1 MNQGGQENQGTGLR
15 DVLDILVK
23 APPQRLLSL
32 TFQLGESPEENIV
45 HALCL
50 ILLQKEERALNKL
63 QMLKDN
69 YLANHLAEKWQMSG
83 GKFEDF
89 ADHCGHFQ
97 EFTGD
102 FLALLA
108 RLFKV
113 LSEQRLCDP
122 PLRNLAYKRALS
134 SDIQKTSKC
143 KDLEYDLLKEEAKNV
158 CGPQFAEFIC
168 SPKDLKS
175 GSYHDPLSGLGEG
188 NPTLKI
194 TLSQDQSERAH
205 SLPSPLQATSSIPSY
220 PTHLEIS
227 IPPTASFQD
236 DKIIPETS
244 DKSKLNNAV
253 LVGERE
259 AKNALG
265 QSLTS
270 QPKSSEPPMFGVKK
284 PSKMDGTLAAEGS
297 KSDSLITRWET
308 LNRTT
313 KPTTEPNFAL
323 PTATNIF
330 PPKMP
335 VPNEMHESKDAE
347 EEEKPTFYPFVILHA
362 PEDEDVAESMRERLE
377 TLMRVDGEGATF
389 SGDFAE
395 PGKSTLRCVED
406 AINNS
411 AFTLLLLTCNFNTRM
426 LEMETDSALIN
437 SMNKKHKYN
446 TVIPLLPLENCM
458 PRESIPLVLRT
469 LNPLRENSS
478 FERQLN
484 KCLSPAKIKNQRKIW
499 TAEQTVKM
507 QLERQERL
515 KNLNQYQK
523 QLIKECS
530 TAQLLEKE
538 SLSLL
543 MAQNLIFSPSVPPEQ
558 DGGESSVR
566 WQQQQQ
572 PNIHIENAR
581 YIMIG
586 NDSQMTVDF
595 GGGADKEDSI
605 HREEE
610 Q

>member
-23 APPQRLLSL
+23 VPPQRLLSL
-32 TFQLGESPEENIV
+32 TFQLGESPEDNIV

-69 YLANHLAEKWQMSG
+69 SLANHLAEKWQMSG
-83 GKFEDF
+83 GKYEDF
-89 ADHCGHFQ
+89 ADNCGHFQ
-97 EFTGD
+97 EFTGES
-102 FLALLA
+102 LALLA

-113 LSEQRLCDP
+113 LSDQRLCDP

-134 SDIQKTSKC
+134 SDIRKTSKC
-143 KDLEYDLLKEEAKNV
+143 KDLEYDLLREEAKNV
-158 CGPQFAEFIC
+158 CGPQFEWIC

-175 GSYHDPLSGLGEG
+175 GSYHDPPSSLGEG
-188 NPTLKI
+188 NTNLKVAQ
-194 TLSQDQSERAH
+194 SQDPSERAH
-205 SLPSPLQATSSIPSY
+205 NLPSPLQATSSMPSY

-236 DKIIPETS
+236 DKITPETS
-244 DKSKLNNAV
+244 DESKPS
-253 LVGERE
+253 E
-259 AKNALG
+259 
-265 QSLTS
+265 QS
-270 QPKSSEPPMFGVKK
+270 QPKSSEPPKFGAKK
-284 PSKMDGTLAAEGS
+284 PSKMDGTLAAEGN
-297 KSDSLITRWET
+297 KMDSRITQCES
-308 LNRTT
+308 LNQTT
-313 KPTTEPNFAL
+313 KPTAEPNFAL
-323 PTATNIF
+323 PTATNLVLPEI
-330 PPKMP
+330 P
-335 VPNEMHESKDAE
+335 VPNEPHASKEAE
-347 EEEKPTFYPFVILHA
+347 EEDEPTFYTFVILHA
-362 PEDEDVAESMRERLE
+362 PEDADVADSMRERLE

-426 LEMETDSALIN
+426 LDVEMNSALIN
-437 SMNKKHKYN
+437 SIEKKHKYN
-446 TVIPLLPLENCM
+446 TVVPLLPLENCL
-458 PRESIPLVLRT
+458 PKESIPLVLQT
-469 LNPLRENSS
+469 LNPLRENKNL
-478 FERQLN
+478 ERQLN
-484 KCLSPAKIKNQRKIW
+484 KFLSPAKIKNQRKIW
-499 TAEQTVKM
+499 TAEQKVKTQM
-507 QLERQERL
+507 ERQETL

-523 QLIKECS
+523 QLFKELG

-543 MAQNLIFSPSVPPEQ
+543 MAQQQLLFGRGVPPEQ
-558 DGGESSVR
+558 VGGDGRVR
-566 WQQQQQ
+566 WPQQQQ
-572 PNIHIENAR
+572 PNIHIENAK

-605 HREEE
+605 PREEE